1 MSRRKKETSS
11 EGLTGNEW
19 MNTYADTITLV
30 LTFFILLY
38 SFSSV
43 DAGKFKQVASALQS
57 VLQGKSGETIFDYN
71 MENGNVPMVG
81 DSEAM
86 ANTTGGIQEEIY
98 DKVKEIIE
106 KNNLQATVEIR
117 KDTKGVNIELRDNV
131 LFDSGKA
138 DVKDGCKPILDKI
151 GTIIASVPY
160 NIEIEGHTDNIPISN
175 FKYENN
181 WELSTSRAVNVV
193 RYFIEAK
200 GLQPVRFTAAGY
212 GEYKPLVANDTDE
225 HRAHNRR
232 VNIIIL
238 AKEKEA
244 GK

>member
-19 MNTYADTITLV
+19 INTYADTITLV

-43 DAGKFKQVASALQS
+43 DANKFKGIANALQS
-57 VLQGKSGETIFDYN
+57 VLQGNSGDAIFDYN
-71 MENGNVPMVG
+71 MSNGNVPMVG
-81 DSEAM
+81 DSEPM
-86 ANTTGGIQEEIY
+86 PNSSGGVQEDLY
-98 DKVKEIIE
+98 NKLKEIIE
-106 KNNLQATVEIR
+106 KNNLQATVEIK

-138 DVKDGCKPILDKI
+138 DIKDGSKPILDKI
-151 GTIIASVPY
+151 SAIISSVPY

-175 FKYENN
+175 FKYESN

-193 RYFIEAK
+193 KYFIETK
-200 GLQPVRFTAAGY
+200 GLNPIRFTAAGY
-212 GEYKPLVANDTDE
+212 GEYKPLAPNDTDE

-238 AKEKEA
+238 AKEKEIV
-244 GK
+244 K